1 MTGNRILILFFHPR
15 FEDSRTQRKLVDA
28 VSSLENVTIRDMYE
42 LYPDFEI
49 DIAAEQ
55 ELLLSHDMIIWQHPM
70 YWYNCP
76 PLMKQWLDLVL
87 EYGWAYGKGGDKLSG
102 KCVMN
107 VLSSAGTFEIY
118 QKEGRNR
125 FTYRELLSPFDQTA
139 FLCEMVYL
147 PPFIVPGANKISGE
161 ELEVYADKYKEIVR
175 FLQSDNIDVEKLST
189 AKHFNDFN
197 SNKWQD
203 QFYRMP

>member
-1 MTGNRILILFFHPR
+1 
-15 FEDSRTQRKLVDA
+15 
-28 VSSLENVTIRDMYE
+28 MYF
-42 LYPDFEI
+42 P
-49 DIAAEQ
+49 Q
-55 ELLLSHDMIIWQHPM
+55 P
-70 YWYNCP
+70 
-76 PLMKQWLDLVL
+76 
-87 EYGWAYGKGGDKLSG
+87 
-102 KCVMN
+102 
-107 VLSSAGTFEIY
+107 GTFEIY